1 MAFNGEPSIG
11 MCSQEYLFVILIFE
25 PITFKIHQR
34 HVDLLSYDK
43 FFKKYVYA
51 LRRQVTTCLGRC

>member
-11 MCSQEYLFVILIFE
+11 MSSQEYLFVILIFE

-43 FFKKYVYA
+43 FFKNMFMHSGD
-51 LRRQVTTCLGRC
+51 R